1 MEGWR
6 QLEEEEWHWRHR
18 QRLSVCS
25 SFNDMTTDDLQ
36 VAFCSVKSESYLRKY
51 LLYCKSLYW
60 LDYWIDCWCF
70 KRSPEAIYFNRDSF
84 VRSQSYI
91 TLSAAAS
98 KSKNSNIF
106 SSDRRTRQRS
116 NLRRKGKK
124 ERNVAAWLKNSFS
137 GVRINEPRRPKED
150 IYMNMKNIG
159 FLCRIQLPVLQ
170 PQGRKLMSRWQ
181 LMTL

>member
-124 ERNVAAWLKNSFS
+124 ETSQRDLKIHSPES
-137 GVRINEPRRPKED
+137 E
-150 IYMNMKNIG
+150 
-159 FLCRIQLPVLQ
+159 
-170 PQGRKLMSRWQ
+170 LMSQDGRRRIFTWTWKTSAFYAEFNY
-181 LMTL
+181 LFYSLKEGN